1 MNILVLNCGS
11 SSLKYQLINM
21 EDEHV
26 LAKGSVTRIGIMGSE
41 LSHKPEGKEPY
52 EVKTPIKTHGV
63 AVKLVLDALFD
74 KEHGV
79 IESIEEISAIG
90 HRVLHGGTKYRS
102 AAFVNEDVKDIIK
115 SHIELGPLHNPANL
129 IGIDAC
135 ETNMTDVPNVAVFD
149 TGYGTTM
156 EPKAYL
162 YAIPREYY
170 DKYHVRRFGFHGTSH
185 SYVSKRT
192 MELVGLDR
200 DNSKIIVCHLGNG
213 SSISATQDGNCV
225 DTSMGLTPL
234 EGLPMGTRSGD
245 LDPAILEYICRKEKK
260 SIQDMLYILNNK
272 SGMLGLSGGL
282 SSDFRDLRAAAK
294 DGDRVAAETLDVFVY
309 RVIKYIGAYT
319 AAMNGVDAITL
330 TGGIGENATWLR
342 PMIFENFR
350 YLGLKLD
357 KEKCDEAVG
366 KEMIISTPDS
376 KVTVSV
382 IPTNEEL
389 AIARECKRLLEETK

>member
-1 MNILVLNCGS
+1 M
-11 SSLKYQLINM
+11 
-21 EDEHV
+21 
-26 LAKGSVTRIGIMGSE
+26 
-41 LSHKPEGKEPY
+41 
-52 EVKTPIKTHGV
+52 
-63 AVKLVLDALFD
+63 
-74 KEHGV
+74 
-79 IESIEEISAIG
+79 
-90 HRVLHGGTKYRS
+90 
-102 AAFVNEDVKDIIK
+102 
-115 SHIELGPLHNPANL
+115 
-129 IGIDAC
+129 
-135 ETNMTDVPNVAVFD
+135 
-149 TGYGTTM
+149 
-156 EPKAYL
+156 
-162 YAIPREYY
+162 
-170 DKYHVRRFGFHGTSH
+170 
-185 SYVSKRT
+185 
-192 MELVGLDR
+192 
-200 DNSKIIVCHLGNG
+200 
-213 SSISATQDGNCV
+213 
-225 DTSMGLTPL
+225 
-234 EGLPMGTRSGD
+234 
-245 LDPAILEYICRKEKK
+245 
-260 SIQDMLYILNNK
+260 NNK

-366 KEMIISTPDS
+366 KEMIISAPDS

>member
-21 EDEHV
+21 EDEFV
-26 LAKGSVTRIGIMGSE
+26 LAKGSVQRIGIMGSE
-41 LSHKPEGKEPY
+41 LVHKPSGKEIY
-52 EVKTPIKTHGV
+52 NVKAPIKNHG
-63 AVKLVLDALFD
+63 AAIKLVLEALFNE
-74 KEHGV
+74 EHGV
-79 IESIEEISAIG
+79 IKDEKDIAAIG

-129 IGIDAC
+129 TGINAC
-135 ETNMTDVPNVAVFD
+135 ETNMPSIPNVAVFD

-156 EPKAYL
+156 LPKAYL

-245 LDPAILEYICRKEKK
+245 LDPAILEFICRREKK

-272 SGMLGLSGGL
+272 SGIFGLSNGL
-282 SSDFRDLRAAAK
+282 TSDFRDLKAAQER
-294 DGDRVAAETLDVFVY
+294 GDRVAEETLDVFVY
-309 RVIKYIGAYT
+309 RVVKYIGAYT
-319 AAMNGVDAITL
+319 AAMNGVDAITF

-342 PMIFENFR
+342 PMVFENFR

-357 KEKCDEAVG
+357 KEKSEQAVG

-376 KVTVSV
+376 KVAVSV

-389 AIARECKRLLEETK
+389 AIARECKRLLDETK

>member
-1 MNILVLNCGS
+1 M
-11 SSLKYQLINM
+11 
-21 EDEHV
+21 
-26 LAKGSVTRIGIMGSE
+26 
-41 LSHKPEGKEPY
+41 
-52 EVKTPIKTHGV
+52 

-135 ETNMTDVPNVAVFD
+135 ETNMTGVPNVAVFD

-260 SIQDMLYILNNK
+260 SIQDMLYVLNNK

-366 KEMIISTPDS
+366 KEMIISAPDS

>member
-1 MNILVLNCGS
+1 MNILVINCGS

-21 EDEHV
+21 EDEFV

-41 LSHKPEGKEPY
+41 LVHKPSNKEIY
-52 EVKTPIKTHGV
+52 TIKTPIKTHAV
-63 AVKLVLDALFD
+63 AIRLVLQALFD

-79 IESIEEISAIG
+79 IESEKDIACIG
-90 HRVLHGGTKYRS
+90 HRVLHGGTKYRA
-102 AAFVNEDVKDIIK
+102 AAFVNEDVKNIIK

-135 ETNMTDVPNVAVFD
+135 EHNLSTVPNAAVFD

-156 EPKAYL
+156 LPKAYL

-245 LDPAILEYICRKEKK
+245 LDPAILEYICRREKK
-260 SIQDMLYILNNK
+260 SIQDMLYILNHK
-272 SGMLGLSGGL
+272 SGVFGLSNGL
-282 SSDFRDLRAAAK
+282 SSDFRDLRAAAER
-294 DGDRVAAETLDVFVY
+294 GDRVAAETLDVFAY
-309 RVIKYIGAYT
+309 RIIKYIGAYA

-342 PMIFENFR
+342 PMIFDNLR
-350 YLGLKLD
+350 YLGVKMDL
-357 KEKCDEAVG
+357 EKMENTVG
-366 KEMIISTPDS
+366 KEMIISAPDS

-389 AIARECKRLLEETK
+389 AIARECKRLLEETT